1 MLRQFSCKIRELKEK
16 ADGRFLLAVSGGI
29 DSMCMAD
36 LFLRSGEDFAIAHCN
51 FRLRGCDSDSDELLV
66 REWAESHS
74 VEFHVRSF
82 DTLGYAEGNGIS
94 IEMAARELRY
104 SWFSELCDKFGYG
117 IVAVAHNADDNAE
130 TLILN
135 LLRGCGMKGATAIA
149 GLSPLPCSSSDDL
162 RLFRP
167 LLDVTRKQIEG
178 YALANSIS
186 YRTDKTNLESEY
198 KRNRIRNDVFPHF
211 AKINPSFIRT
221 LNRDIDYFTDAAQ
234 IVEEWCGSAASEVA
248 EYGNGRKSLH
258 IYIDRLMGFR
268 QWKYLL
274 YYILQPYGFTSIV
287 LSSLENLLVS
297 GRTFSGKRFESHSH
311 VLMTERGKLVVEP
324 YVPAAVN
331 ELDQSGVLVAVRG
344 VGNYS
349 FGGTSFKVELLHRN
363 EMTSL
368 RQPCGTLIMDA
379 DRLSFPF
386 VCRRW
391 RQGDWF
397 VPFGMKGK
405 KKVSDLFA
413 DLKYDFHSKEASIIM
428 VDTRTEGLAQIQH
441 VAGVL
446 GVRID
451 DAYKVTE
458 STERILRVSLINL
471 K

>member
-16 ADGRFLLAVSGGI
+16 TDGRFLLAVSGGI

-36 LFLRSGEDFAIAHCN
+36 LFLRAGEDFAVAHCN
-51 FRLRGCDSDSDELLV
+51 FGLRGSDSDSDEALV
-66 REWAESHS
+66 RDWAESHA
-74 VEFHVRSF
+74 VRLHVRSF
-82 DTLGYAEGNGIS
+82 ETVDYAERNGIS
-94 IEMAARELRY
+94 IEMAARDLRY
-104 SWFSELCDKFGYG
+104 SWFSELCDEFGYG

-149 GLSPLPCSSSDDL
+149 GLSALPCASSDKVS
-162 RLFRP
+162 LFRP

-211 AKINPSFIRT
+211 AKINPSFVRT
-221 LNRDIDYFTDAAQ
+221 LNRDIGYFTDAAQ
-234 IVEEWCGSAASEVA
+234 IVEAWCESAASEVA
-248 EYGNGRKSLH
+248 TYSFGLESLSIH
-258 IYIDRLMGFR
+258 VDRLMAYR

-274 YYILQPYGFTSIV
+274 YHLLQPYGFSSLV
-287 LSSLENLLVS
+287 LASLENLLVS
-297 GRTFSGKRFESHSH
+297 ERTIPGKRFESSTH
-311 VLMTERGKLVVEP
+311 VLVTGRNGLFVKPIDTISHKVLTQNDAMVTVR
-324 YVPAAVN
+324 AA
-331 ELDQSGVLVAVRG
+331 GR
-344 VGNYS
+344 YS
-349 FGGTSFKVELLHRN
+349 FGDAVFEVGILPYSKDMNLKQPSGTV
-363 EMTSL
+363 
-368 RQPCGTLIMDA
+368 IMDA
-379 DRLSFPF
+379 DKMLFPF

-391 RQGDWF
+391 RQGDWL

-405 KKVSDLFA
+405 KKVSDLFT
-413 DLKYDFHSKEASIIM
+413 DLKYDLHSKESAVII
-428 VDTRTEGLAQIQH
+428 VDTRTDGLAEMQH

-458 STERILRVSLINL
+458 STERILRLSVVTSE
-471 K
+471 